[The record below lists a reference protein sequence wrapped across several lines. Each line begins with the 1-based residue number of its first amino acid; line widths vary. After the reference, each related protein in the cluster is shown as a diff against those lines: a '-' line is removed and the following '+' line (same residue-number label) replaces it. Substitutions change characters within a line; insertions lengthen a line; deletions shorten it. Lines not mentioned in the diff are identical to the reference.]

1 MSIRKDD
8 RRRRAAER
16 QEVRAKRT
24 PQEQLKLLDDRF
36 GEGKGATKERERLK
50 AAIEEV
56 EKAKQDEQE
65 KKEKKGKKE

>member
-8 RRRRAAER
+8 RRRRAVER

-36 GEGKGATKERERLK
+36 GEGKGAIKERARLK
-50 AAIEEV
+50 DVIEAA
-56 EKAKQDEQE
+56 EKAK
-65 KKEKKGKKE
+65 

>member
-8 RRRRAAER
+8 RRRRAVER

-36 GEGKGATKERERLK
+36 GEGKGATKERASLK